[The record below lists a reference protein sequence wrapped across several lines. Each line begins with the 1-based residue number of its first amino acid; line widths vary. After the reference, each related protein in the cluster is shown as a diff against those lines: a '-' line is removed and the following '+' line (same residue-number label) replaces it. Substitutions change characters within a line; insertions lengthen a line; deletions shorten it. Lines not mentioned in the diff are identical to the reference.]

1 MVRLRPL
8 TIPGSEFWNRLSFT
22 ENWNWSTCVVS
33 DFDSIGVYS
42 QVSINRRQEVPYANS
57 SFGCVLSMTIRGA
70 DNLASGDA
78 TPAEQEGHGVG
89 PIRGKFKSRENEG
102 PLLMRVGLGRVILQ
116 PRSPCW
122 SLVVGTLLNLSGQI
136 K

>member
-1 MVRLRPL
+1 MEKFDQRRDACGLCRAGRPL
-8 TIPGSEFWNRLSFT
+8 TFPGSEFWNRLSFT

-70 DNLASGDA
+70 DNLASDDA
-78 TPAEQEGHGVG
+78 TPAEKEGHGVG
-89 PIRGKFKSRENEG
+89 R
-102 PLLMRVGLGRVILQ
+102 Q
-116 PRSPCW
+116 W
-122 SLVVGTLLNLSGQI
+122 SLPGCITPDELSAA
-136 K
+136 